1 MRDNLDPALQDLNE
15 AVRINPQLAV
25 ALANRGDVWRR
36 KDDVARALAD
46 LNEALRID
54 PSITPAYV
62 TRGLVLEKT
71 GDADRARAD
80 YQTALSRAAGKFT
93 TSKAALDTARERL
106 AALGGAAP
114 QAASTPAKP
123 PAQTAVAPAPAS
135 PAISGVATA
144 AIPAAAMTDEHG
156 PRVAL
161 VIGNGAYTNVTP
173 LTNPPNDARDI
184 SSALRDLGF
193 KVIEGYNLDST
204 KMRGKI
210 EEFGAA
216 MPGAAV
222 TLFYY
227 AGHGMQVAGKNY
239 LVPVDAR
246 LEHPSSLGVE
256 AIEVSTVI
264 SDMET
269 EKRINLVFLD
279 ACRDNPLSRS
289 LARSMGTSRSA
300 SVGQG
305 LAQLNAGIGTLITF
319 ATSPDTVA
327 LDGAGRN
334 SPFTTALLKHIRT
347 PGLEVRTMLTRV
359 RADVIKATNEQQ
371 VPWDHSSLTGE
382 FYFKPNS

>member
-1 MRDNLDPALQDLNE
+1 
-15 AVRINPQLAV
+15 
-25 ALANRGDVWRR
+25 
-36 KDDVARALAD
+36 
-46 LNEALRID
+46 
-54 PSITPAYV
+54 
-62 TRGLVLEKT
+62 VLEKT
-71 GDADRARAD
+71 GDTDRARAD
-80 YQTALSRAAGKFT
+80 YQTALSRTAVKFT
-93 TSKAALDTARERL
+93 TLKAALDTARDRL
-106 AALGGAAP
+106 AALGGSTAPAAT
-114 QAASTPAKP
+114 TPASR
-123 PAQTAVAPAPAS
+123 PAQTAAVQTAPAQAAPAPATPPL
-135 PAISGVATA
+135 PAIAT
-144 AIPAAAMTDEHG
+144 TDERG

-161 VIGNGAYTNVTP
+161 VIGNGAYSNVTP
-173 LTNPPNDARDI
+173 LTNPPNDARDV
-184 SSALRDLGF
+184 SNALRDLGF
-193 KVIEGYNLDST
+193 KVIEGYNLDSA
-204 KMRGKI
+204 KMRSKI
-210 EEFGAA
+210 GEFGAA
-216 MPGAAV
+216 MPGAGV

-239 LVPVDAR
+239 LVPVDAK
-246 LEHPSSLGVE
+246 LEHPSSLGLE

-264 SDMET
+264 SDMES

-359 RADVIKATNEQQ
+359 RADVIKATRCRGIIPRSPANSTSSRI
-371 VPWDHSSLTGE
+371 PRARWD
-382 FYFKPNS
+382 